1 MSQVSYASEVYA
13 FYWENFSH
21 CHQALF
27 SMASTLERVEQEVLI
42 GLRNP
47 VSVYICYHVMT
58 VLSAQKYHNI
68 LLKIYSIEEEKIFK
82 NTVNLLWDT

>member
-1 MSQVSYASEVYA
+1 MPQKFMPFIAK
-13 FYWENFSH
+13 
-21 CHQALF
+21 
-27 SMASTLERVEQEVLI
+27 TLLTLSPGLVVHGLQLGKSGARGSVI

-82 NTVNLLWDT
+82 NTINLL